1 MRRSLLSAL
10 ALISL
15 LVLVVF
21 AFGCVATF
29 GPAYLHN
36 VVVGPNP
43 HMLDIEL
50 TLQSGR
56 VAIYWEAW
64 NNPPAAVKIPTG
76 THLYWRPVRFRLPDF
91 RRIFWEFDAHPL
103 VLPPN
108 NPWVFLFAFPI
119 WCIAWPFLIAPVMWL
134 RGRKAP
140 ELAGFSVIQSSDA
153 KPD

>member
-1 MRRSLLSAL
+1 MHRSLLSAL

-15 LVLVVF
+15 LALVVL

-36 VVVGPNP
+36 VVSGPNP
-43 HMLDIEL
+43 HVLDVEL
-50 TLQSGR
+50 VFQRGR
-56 VAIYWEAW
+56 IAIYWEVW
-64 NNPPAAVKIPTG
+64 NNPPATATIPLG
-76 THLYWRPVRFRLPDF
+76 THLYWHPARFRLPDL
-91 RRIFWEFDAHPL
+91 RRMGWAFDAHPL

-119 WCIAWPFLIAPVMWL
+119 WCIAIPFLIAPVMWL

-140 ELAGFSVIQSSDA
+140 ELAGFSVIQGSEA
-153 KPD
+153 KLD